1 MGFFKWFKKK
11 KENTPVE
18 NTQVQE
24 VEVNVTEESDTE
36 EASTVEENK
45 IEEETV
51 EAVVSTDDEVE
62 VVEESVDESKS
73 VVEEISEIEYVIEN
87 EETTIEDAVEE
98 DKEEQAVV
106 EEVKETENAVEEVE
120 QEEESTTEPTTEEV
134 IQVEE
139 VATEEDTT
147 EEDTTTVEEVEKT
160 SDESDVAVEKVEET
174 SEETVESVEAD
185 ETEEVA
191 EIEEV
196 EEVAEVEEQPVEEEK
211 PKGFFAKI
219 KAGLSKTR
227 NNIISSVEN
236 VLSAFT
242 KIDEDLYEELEE
254 ALIMADIGVETT
266 LYIIE
271 KLREK
276 VKDEKI
282 HDPAEV
288 KGAIIRVITEILEKD
303 DEPFELPHPSVVLVI
318 GVNGVG
324 KTTTIGKLTHN
335 YMEKGKTVL
344 LAAADT
350 FRAAAIDQLQVW
362 ADRNNAQLIKHQENS
377 DPGAVVYDAVQAAK
391 ARNTDILIC
400 DTAGR
405 LHNKKN
411 LMEELRKISRIV
423 NKEYPDAKVETLLVL
438 DATTGQNALQ
448 QAKLFKEVA
457 DITGLVLTKLD
468 GTAKGGIVLAIKHE
482 MNIPV
487 RYIGVGEQM
496 DDLQEFNSKDFA
508 KALFDE
514 E

>member
-196 EEVAEVEEQPVEEEK
+196 EEQPVEEEK

-254 ALIMADIGVETT
+254 ALIMADIGVETS